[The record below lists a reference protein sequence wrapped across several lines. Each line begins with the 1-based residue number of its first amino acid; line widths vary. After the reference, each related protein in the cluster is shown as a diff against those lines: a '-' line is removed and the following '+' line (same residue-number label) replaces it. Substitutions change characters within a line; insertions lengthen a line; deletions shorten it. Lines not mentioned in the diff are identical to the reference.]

1 MPRGASGFLRSRVVL
16 FAARRGAGHLSV
28 ASAPDHAPDAP
39 PSPPDVRDSEPL
51 PPIPYP
57 RVVTTDST
65 SAVPAPGA
73 DRPALERFHAVI
85 PAGGVGTRL
94 WPLSRAAAPKFLHD
108 LTGSGQTLIRATW
121 DRLVPLAA
129 GMLVVTGEAHREAV
143 CRQLPDLADE
153 DLVLEPEPK
162 DSAAAIGLA
171 AAILWLR
178 DPETIMGSFAADQV
192 IGPVEVFQDA
202 VAQAV
207 ATAATGRIVTIG
219 ITPTH
224 PATGFGYIRS
234 GRRLG
239 VEGAPDALDV
249 AAFVE
254 KPDQKVAERYVAS
267 GRYLWNA
274 GMFVAPVALML
285 EHLEANEPELHAGL
299 MEIARAWD
307 TPERDEV
314 MARVWPGLKKTAID
328 YAVAEPAATAGDVAV
343 IPGTFTWDDVGDFAA
358 IARLNPVKDASGI
371 TVIGS
376 TPRVY
381 SSDASGVVVTDT
393 DRVIAL
399 IGIEDVVVVDTGDA
413 LLVTTTEHAQD
424 VKKTVESLKAT
435 GADDVL

>member
-1 MPRGASGFLRSRVVL
+1 MSTDPNLT
-16 FAARRGAGHLSV
+16 
-28 ASAPDHAPDAP
+28 DAP
-39 PSPPDVRDSEPL
+39 RE
-51 PPIPYP
+51 
-57 RVVTTDST
+57 
-65 SAVPAPGA
+65 AAPGT
-73 DRPALERFHAVI
+73 ALSRFHAVI

-121 DRLVPLAA
+121 DRLAPLAA
-129 GMLVVTGEAHREAV
+129 GMMVVTGEAHQDAV
-143 CRQLPDLADE
+143 CHQLPALQDG
-153 DLVLEPEPK
+153 DLVLEPSPK

-171 AAILWLR
+171 AAILSLR
-178 DPETIMGSFAADQV
+178 DPDTIMGSFAADQV

-202 VAQAV
+202 VRQAV

-219 ITPTH
+219 ITPSH
-224 PATGFGYIRS
+224 AATGFGYIRQ
-234 GRRLG
+234 GRALK
-239 VEGAPDALDV
+239 VPGAPDAHDV

-254 KPDQKVAERYVAS
+254 KPDQKVAERYVKS

-274 GMFVAPVALML
+274 GMFVAPVGLML

-299 MEIARAWD
+299 MEIAHAWATD
-307 TPERDEV
+307 RRDEV
-314 MARVWPGLKKTAID
+314 MQRVWPTLKKTAID

-371 TVIGS
+371 TVIGD

-381 SSDASGVVVTDT
+381 SDDASGVVVTDT
-393 DRVIAL
+393 KRVIAL
-399 IGIEDVVVVDTGDA
+399 IGIEDVVIVDTEDA
-413 LLVTTTEHAQD
+413 LLVTTTAHAQD
-424 VKKTVESLKAT
+424 VKKAVESLKAT